1 MEIITVMIGQ
11 SLVFILENNMNVF
24 MKYNNKQVTLP
35 QNCVSGGEGD
45 VYIKDNY
52 AYKIYHAKN
61 KAISEAKFNE
71 LKALEKDNIIKPED
85 LLLDNKG
92 TIIGYAMKAIPK
104 CYSLSRLV
112 TNDFRNQ
119 HNIDE
124 QTILSIVQQMRETF
138 EYIHS
143 KNCLVVDGN
152 EMNYLISEDFKNVY
166 FIDVD
171 SYQTKTSPAN
181 AYSVSTLD
189 PAIAKTNKFSQASD
203 WFIFGVVSCTLLLG
217 IHPFKGAYKG
227 LSLNIKKG
235 DVKTRM
241 EKMRSIFNKAVSV
254 NSAVRNFNI
263 VPTHY
268 REWFTKI
275 FESTDRSLPPLN
287 IFDVKTELNKAIKNV
302 IFNETV
308 KSYNLIEY
316 KNNITDFILT
326 NNFSLLK
333 SNNEFYDIKNKNTF
347 KVKNAN
353 SYFIEINNKGY
364 LVKLENE
371 IVLFDIETS
380 NIIKTGVVADTIVVI
395 NNRLYS
401 LFNNKINEL
410 KYSLSKLLINNSWD
424 IILQNAELF
433 SNIFVQKIAR
443 RNVLYIPFDN
453 NACSIINMKELED
466 KKIVNAFYANKMIE
480 IVYFEKGTYFRM
492 IAKLSNNLN
501 NYEIIF
507 KEETETMNINA
518 ITLDNGVF
526 ISLFNDKELL
536 LTSNNIDKKSINIV
550 KDNNLE
556 IDHKLVSY
564 KNDVYMLID
573 NKINKISL
581 K

>member
-1 MEIITVMIGQ
+1 MIGL
-11 SLVFILENNMNVF
+11 SLVFTLENDMNVF

-52 AYKIYHAKN
+52 AYKIYHDKN
-61 KAISEAKFNE
+61 KAITESKFNE

-92 TIIGYAMKAIPK
+92 TVIGYAMKAIPK

-143 KNCLVVDGN
+143 KNCLIVDGN

-189 PAIAKTNKFSQASD
+189 PSITKTNKFSQASD
-203 WFIFGVVSCTLLLG
+203 WFIFGVISCTLLLG

-263 VPTHY
+263 VPNHY
-268 REWFTKI
+268 REWFTKL

-287 IFDVKTELNKAIKNV
+287 IFDVKTEINKAINNV

-316 KNNITDFILT
+316 KHDITDFILT

-333 SNNEFYDIKNKNTF
+333 SNNKFYDIKNKNTF
-347 KVKNAN
+347 QVKNAN

-364 LVKLENE
+364 LVKLESE
-371 IVLFDIETS
+371 IILFEIETS
-380 NIIKTGVVADTIVVI
+380 NIINTGVVADTIVVI

-433 SNIFVQKIAR
+433 SNIFVQKISR
-443 RNVLYIPFDN
+443 RNVLYIPFDI
-453 NACSIINMKELED
+453 NACSIINMKELEN

-480 IVYFEKGTYFRM
+480 IVYFEKGSYFRM
-492 IAKLSNNLN
+492 IAKLSSNINS
-501 NYEIIF
+501 YEIIF

-536 LTSNNIDKKSINIV
+536 ITSNNMDKKIINIV

-556 IDHKLVSY
+556 IGHKLVSY
-564 KNDVYMLID
+564 KNDVYMLIN

>member
-1 MEIITVMIGQ
+1 
-11 SLVFILENNMNVF
+11 MNVY
-24 MKYNNKQVTLP
+24 MKYKNKQVTLP

-52 AYKIYHAKN
+52 AYKIYHDKN
-61 KAISEAKFNE
+61 KAMSETKFNE
-71 LKALEKDNIIKPED
+71 LRTLEKDNIIKPED

-92 TIIGYAMKAIPK
+92 NIIGYAMKAVPK

-124 QTILSIVQQMRETF
+124 KTILSIVQQMRETF

-143 KNCLVVDGN
+143 KNCLIVDGN
-152 EMNYLISEDFKNVY
+152 EMNYLVSEDFKNVY

-217 IHPFKGAYKG
+217 IHPFKGTYKG

-241 EKMRSIFNKAVSV
+241 EKMRSIFNKTVSV

-263 VPTHY
+263 VPNHY
-268 REWFTKI
+268 REWFTKL
-275 FESTDRSLPPLN
+275 FETTDRSLPPLN
-287 IFDVKTELNKAIKNV
+287 IFDVKTEINKTIKNV

-316 KNNITDFILT
+316 KNDITDFIMTT
-326 NNFSLLK
+326 NYTLLK
-333 SNNEFYDIKNKNTF
+333 SNNEFFDIKNKNSF

-371 IVLFDIETS
+371 IILFDIESS
-380 NIIKTGVVADTIVVI
+380 NIIKTGIVADTIVVI

-424 IILQNAELF
+424 ITLNNTELF
-433 SNIFVQKIAR
+433 NNILVQKISR

-453 NACSIINMKELED
+453 NACAIINMKELED
-466 KKIVNAFYANKMIE
+466 KKIVNAFYCNKLIE
-480 IVYFEKGTYFRM
+480 LVYFEKGTYFRI
-492 IAKLSNNLN
+492 IAKLSSNLN
-501 NYEIIF
+501 NYDIIF
-507 KEETETMNINA
+507 KEETESMNINA
-518 ITLDNGVF
+518 ITLDNGIF

-536 LTSNNIDKKSINIV
+536 ITSNNMDKKGVNIV

-556 IDHKLVSY
+556 IDNKLVSY
-564 KNDVYMLID
+564 KNDVYMIID